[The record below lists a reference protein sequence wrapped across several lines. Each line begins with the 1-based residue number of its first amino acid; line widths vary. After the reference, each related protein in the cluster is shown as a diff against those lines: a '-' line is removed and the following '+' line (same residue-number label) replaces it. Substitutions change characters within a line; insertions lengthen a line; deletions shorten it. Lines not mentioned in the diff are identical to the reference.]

1 MAIQF
6 LLSAAFLATLSPLSH
21 PPACGAK
28 VDSCL
33 PAGIQSSD
41 VVSSVVSRQAAKSGV
56 SGKVVT
62 VTVAQKLK
70 ELRARCRKGRLV
82 DAKGTE
88 IRFYQLVGCW
98 GNPPDDYQEQLARQ
112 TRELAKLRRRY
123 RVIEMTC
130 DSSGEDRFRAAPPP
144 ANP

>member
-1 MAIQF
+1 MAILF
-6 LLSAAFLATLSPLSH
+6 LLGAVFLAALSPFS
-21 PPACGAK
+21 PSPAAPACAANT
-28 VDSCL
+28 DACM
-33 PAGIQSSD
+33 PPGIQATD
-41 VVSSVVSRQAAKSGV
+41 VVSSQAAKPG
-56 SGKVVT
+56 GKVVT

-70 ELRARCRKGRLV
+70 ALRARCRKGKLV

-98 GNPPDDYQEQLARQ
+98 GNPPDDYQEQLERQ
-112 TRELAKLRRRY
+112 AKELAQLRKRY

-130 DSSGEDRFRAAPPP
+130 DSSGEDRFRATPPP